1 MQAKLTDFFSK
12 DNFTKFFMAMIDF
25 VLADFLIQQIF
36 ISPYSPVT
44 RLSVFLPPV
53 LGLMWGLPAALG
65 IVAANYVSLIVSPIP
80 VSDVLFIRESI
91 FLFMLAYIPRKLWYR
106 ILLPKNGEPL
116 FSLRPST
123 LLKFVVILVITTTI
137 STIFFGVTVPRSEI
151 DRFCMLAGKQYSTVD
166 YILIR
171 FVNDMVFSLHASTF
185 AFFVLIGVGFPFDS
199 SGEKYEGMVVPT
211 SAMIKSA
218 NYRELVALILMLSL
232 FFMLLYFVMIYS
244 GMIRNITSIRTWEIF
259 ITRILTLMDA
269 VYIGFLALLL
279 KYKNSIMLEMIML
292 SVAMVFSSSIILGI
306 IGIIMVENI
315 LDKNSRQ
322 DLKQIGIIQTE
333 HLSRVF
339 DNVEVSVRNMQDFA
353 TREIQDYDRMIYD
366 EAYRKEYVKR
376 LAKACGI
383 VAQNTVG
390 ITDYYMHF
398 NHELINGEDGF
409 YWLKDDASKINGKSV
424 FIDTPVT
431 PVGDFDKSEVEYV
444 GWYYIPIETGK
455 ATWTPPYFNLNSKV
469 FMISYVIPMYHHG
482 ELFGIIGMD
491 IDVKYIIAEI
501 QRMSIYSHGF
511 AYLVDSK
518 NRAIYHKDYQ
528 IGAFVAPD
536 PNLRV
541 IEMDV
546 RNGMML
552 AIANSLDEIEQDRND
567 LVIRLL
573 LATLIV
579 AVILSLVSIKVSS
592 GIVRPLLQVNEA
604 AKKIAEGHLKIA
616 LNYESHNEIGS
627 MVRSIHEMVEKLDGY
642 MYRDQMTG
650 MKNNAAYIVA
660 VKEIED
666 KIMHGEELQFGVVVL
681 DVNSLKYVNDNYG
694 HDAGNDLIRRGVN
707 MICSVFRNSTVYRT
721 GGDEF
726 IIILEGEDYS
736 NREDL
741 SRIFD
746 RLVRSE
752 MIKLGDE
759 MFHVSI
765 AYGIGI
771 FEPGKDSTYKD
782 IFKRADAAM
791 YVNKETIKR
800 ELNLPSR

>member
-1 MQAKLTDFFSK
+1 MQEKLSRIFSK
-12 DNFTKFFMAMIDF
+12 DNFSKFFMATIDF

-44 RLSVFLPPV
+44 RLSIFLPPV
-53 LGLMWGLPAALG
+53 LGLMWGMPAALG
-65 IVAANYVSLIVSPIP
+65 IVAANYVLLIVTPIP
-80 VSDVLFIRESI
+80 VSDALFIRESI
-91 FLFMLAYIPRKLWYR
+91 FLFMLAYIPRKLWYK
-106 ILLPKNGEPL
+106 ILLPKDGNPL
-116 FSLRPST
+116 FSLRPHT
-123 LLKFVVILVITTTI
+123 LMKFVVILVITTAVT
-137 STIFFGVTVPRSEI
+137 TIFFGATVPRNEI
-151 DRFCMLAGKQYSTVD
+151 DRFCMLAGKEYTVID

-171 FVNDMVFSLHASTF
+171 FVNDLVFCLHASTF

-199 SGEKYEGMVVPT
+199 SGEKYDGLVLPT
-211 SAMIKSA
+211 PSMIKSS
-218 NYRELVALILMLSL
+218 NYRELVVLILMLSL

-259 ITRILTLMDA
+259 TSRILTLMDA

-306 IGIIMVENI
+306 IGIIMVENM

-322 DLKQIGIIQTE
+322 DLKQIGMIQTE

-339 DNVEVSVRNMQDFA
+339 DNVEVSVHNMQDFA
-353 TREIQDYDRMIYD
+353 MREIQDYDRMIYD
-366 EAYRKEYVKR
+366 AAYRKDYVAR
-376 LAKACGI
+376 LAKASGI
-383 VAQNTVG
+383 VARNTVG

-409 YWLKDDASKINGKSV
+409 YWLKDDANKIDGKSV

-431 PVGDFDKSEVEYV
+431 PVGNYDKSEVEYV

-469 FMISYVIPMYHHG
+469 FMISYVIPMYYRG

-491 IDVKYIIAEI
+491 IDVKYIISEI

-518 NRAIYHKDYQ
+518 NRAIYHKDYP

-573 LATLIV
+573 LAALLV
-579 AVILSLVSIKVSS
+579 AVTLSLVSIQVSS

-604 AKKIAEGHLKIA
+604 AKKIAEGQLKIA

-627 MVRSIHEMVEKLDGY
+627 MVKSIHEMVEKLDGY

-650 MKNNAAYIVA
+650 MKNNAAYILA
-660 VKEIED
+660 VKELED
-666 KIMHGEELQFGVVVL
+666 KISHGEYLQFGVVVL

-694 HDAGNDLIRRGVN
+694 HDAGNDLIRRGVG
-707 MICSVFRNSTVYRT
+707 MMCSVFRNSTVYRT

-726 IIILEGEDYS
+726 IIILEGADYS
-736 NREDL
+736 NRDEL

-746 RLVRSE
+746 KLVRSE
-752 MIKLGDE
+752 MINLGDE
-759 MFHVSI
+759 KFHVSV

-771 FEPGKDSTYKD
+771 FEPGKDSAYKD
-782 IFKRADAAM
+782 VFKRADAAM
-791 YVNKETIKR
+791 YVNKEIIKR
-800 ELNLPSR
+800 ELKLPSR